1 MARDAAVRLE
11 LLDRYGPGV
20 LMPAE
25 AGAPLSTGYPALD
38 AALGIGGLPRG
49 RIVELTGDH
58 SGKLSI
64 TLGVLATATQAG
76 GLAAIIDPARAFYP
90 PSAAAA
96 GVQLANLAVVQPAGL
111 PQALDALATLLQTEG
126 FTALVYDLP
135 RGGKEP
141 NASQLSRLAA
151 AAAHTGTLLLMLS
164 STDRSRSAPSN
175 RPLGYFASVRLLV
188 ERRDCL
194 WREGPAGAPLELA
207 GYRLGVTVIKHKLA
221 APGASVE
228 LEVSAW
234 EGQGHGDA
242 PDWLPVGAAVSRLG
256 AAPAAAGVAAA
267 TADRRRDAG

>member
-49 RIVELTGDH
+49 RIVELTGDD

-64 TLGVLATATQAG
+64 ALGVLATATQAG
-76 GLAAIIDPARAFYP
+76 GLAAIVDPARAFYP

-111 PQALDALATLLQTEG
+111 SQALEAIATLLQTEG

-164 STDRSRSAPSN
+164 SASRARAAAAGN

-194 WREGPAGAPLELA
+194 WREGPAGASLELA
-207 GYRLGVTVIKHKLA
+207 GYYLGVTVIKHKLA
-221 APGASVE
+221 TPGASVE

-234 EGQGHGDA
+234 KERQPGDA
-242 PDWLPVGAAVSRLG
+242 PDRLPVRSLTLRPGAIPPGEGPLTVVG
-256 AAPAAAGVAAA
+256 
-267 TADRRRDAG
+267 

>member
-1 MARDAAVRLE
+1 MARDAAVRFD

-20 LMPAE
+20 FTPSE
-25 AGAPLSTGYPALD
+25 AGTPLSTGYPALD

-49 RIVELTGDH
+49 RIVELTGDD
-58 SGKLSI
+58 SGKLSLA
-64 TLGVLATATQAG
+64 LGVLATATQNG

-111 PQALDALATLLQTEG
+111 PEALEAIATLLKTEG

-141 NASQLSRLAA
+141 NASQLARLAA
-151 AAAHTGTLLLMLS
+151 AAAHTGTLLLVLS
-164 STDRSRSAPSN
+164 SVGRARAAPSN
-175 RPLGYFASVRLLV
+175 RPLGYFASVRLLL
-188 ERRDCL
+188 ERLDCR
-194 WREGPAGAPLELA
+194 WQAGPAGAPLELA

-221 APGASVE
+221 APGMRVE
-228 LEVSAW
+228 LDVSAW
-234 EGQGHGDA
+234 EGQGHGSASDR
-242 PDWLPVGAAVSRLG
+242 LPLDPALPRLG
-256 AAPAAAGVAAA
+256 AAPAATGVGPA

>member
-20 LMPAE
+20 FMPPE

-49 RIVELTGDH
+49 RIVELTGDD

-64 TLGVLATATQAG
+64 ALGLLATATQAG

-90 PSAAAA
+90 PSAAAT

-111 PQALDALATLLQTEG
+111 PQSLDAIATLLQTEG
-126 FTALVYDLP
+126 FEALVYDLP

-141 NASQLSRLAA
+141 NAGQLSRLAA

-164 STDRSRSAPSN
+164 NPGRAAASSN

-188 ERRDCL
+188 ERHDCL

-207 GYRLGVTVIKHKLA
+207 GYRLGVTVITHKLA
-221 APGASVE
+221 AAGMSVE
-228 LEVSAW
+228 LEVSAM
-234 EGQGHGDA
+234 ESKDTA
-242 PDWLPVGAAVSRLG
+242 
-256 AAPAAAGVAAA
+256 AAPSTPGASAKAG
-267 TADRRRDAG
+267 

>member
-1 MARDAAVRLE
+1 MARDAAVRLK

-20 LMPAE
+20 FTPSD

-49 RIVELTGDH
+49 RIVELTGDD

-64 TLGVLATATQAG
+64 ALGLLATATRDG
-76 GLAAIIDPARAFYP
+76 GLAAIVDPARAFYP

-111 PQALDALATLLQTEG
+111 PQALEALATLLQTEG

-141 NASQLSRLAA
+141 NAGQLSRLAA
-151 AAAHTGTLLLMLS
+151 AAAHTGTLLLVLT
-164 STDRSRSAPSN
+164 STGRARTATSTN
-175 RPLGYFASVRLLV
+175 RPLGYFASVRLLA

-194 WREGPAGAPLELA
+194 WRAGPAGAPLELA

-221 APGASVE
+221 APGRSVE
-228 LEVSAW
+228 LEVA
-234 EGQGHGDA
+234 
-242 PDWLPVGAAVSRLG
+242 
-256 AAPAAAGVAAA
+256 AAP
-267 TADRRRDAG
+267 